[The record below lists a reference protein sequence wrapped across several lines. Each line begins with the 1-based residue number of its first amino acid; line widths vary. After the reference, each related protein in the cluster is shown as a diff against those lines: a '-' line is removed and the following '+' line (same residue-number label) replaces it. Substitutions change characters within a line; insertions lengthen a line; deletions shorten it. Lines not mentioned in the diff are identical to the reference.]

1 MGKLAESVSVISIST
16 AEIPAKAVE
25 LFAAAAQEKI
35 DRGEKYVAAICGGR
49 TIKLFLEG
57 LQAKSRSLPPS
68 FWRLTH
74 WVVTDDFPSTP
85 ERPKTNSE
93 ELAEN
98 FFTGAIRSELI
109 PAANYLPFPRT
120 DDDLGMLA
128 KAAHDYSSKVL
139 AINGGIDAVVLGSGG
154 DVYWPTPDRSSPID
168 NGHVAAIFPG
178 MDWRENDPPFVAFDS
193 APKPPLKRV
202 TISPKYIRA
211 AGCVIGIISGTAKAN
226 ALANFL
232 SPNVGTDQCP
242 AKLIADVGESPPE
255 GIRRHLITD
264 ISITAV

>member
-1 MGKLAESVSVISIST
+1 MEKLAESVSVISIST

-25 LFAAAAQEKI
+25 LFAAAALEKI

-57 LQAKSRSLPPS
+57 LQAKSGTLPPS
-68 FWRLTH
+68 FWKLTH
-74 WVVTDDFPSTP
+74 WIVTDDFPSTS

-98 FFTGAIRSELI
+98 FFTKAIESGLI
-109 PAANYLPFPRT
+109 PATNFVPFPRT
-120 DDDLGMLA
+120 EDDLKRLNQ
-128 KAAHDYSSKVL
+128 AAHDYSSKVL
-139 AINGGIDAVVLGSGG
+139 EINRGIDAVVLGSGG
-154 DVYWPTPDRSSPID
+154 DVYWPTPDRSSPVD

-178 MDWRENDPPFVAFDS
+178 MSWTENDPPFLAFDS

-232 SPNVGTDQCP
+232 SPNVGPDQCP
-242 AKLIADVGESPPE
+242 AKLIGDVGKNPPQ
-255 GIRRHLITD
+255 GLRRYLITD
-264 ISITAV
+264 ISISAV